1 MKPITT
7 RDFSR
12 REFLVF
18 SAAASGCLEL
28 AACGATALAP
38 AASATPVP
46 RIENALNIYNWS
58 QYLNPDTLTQFQK
71 LQAGMA
77 IKQDTYAS
85 NEDMLAKIEAGAKGY
100 DIVVP
105 TGYMVKIMID
115 KKLLLPIDH
124 MLLTNYSHIDKRFT
138 LSGYD
143 YGNKYSVPK
152 DWGTTGFGFRKDK
165 IPQGMTSWKDFFEM
179 APKFS
184 GKISVLDGANE
195 VIGSTL
201 KYLGYSYNSDN
212 DQQLSKVKDT
222 LLAFKP
228 HVGHIDSANYKNLI
242 ANGDVA
248 YSMGWNGDF
257 AAVLALTPAPPVQYV
272 VPAEGSEFWVDTW
285 AILKTAPDPIAAH
298 AFINF
303 ILDPKIEGQEANY
316 SYYANPETDA
326 IPYITNGITKDPTVY
341 PTSEVLAKLESNKP
355 TPKGQRQRDQIY
367 AEFKAA

>member
-1 MKPITT
+1 MKLITAH
-7 RDFSR
+7 DLSR
-12 REFLVF
+12 REFLAL
-18 SAAASGCLEL
+18 SAAASGGVLL
-28 AACGATALAP
+28 AACGGSALGP

-46 RIENALNIYNWS
+46 PIENALNLYNWS

-71 LQAGMA
+71 LHPGMA

-85 NEDMLAKIEAGAKGY
+85 NEDMLAKIEAGAKGD

-105 TGYMVKIMID
+105 TRYMVKIMID
-115 KKLLLPIDH
+115 KKLLHPIDH
-124 MLLTNYSHIDKRFT
+124 SLLSNYSHIDKRFT
-138 LSGYD
+138 QSGYD
-143 YGNKYSVPK
+143 YGNKYSLPK

-179 APKFS
+179 APKFH

-195 VIGSTL
+195 VVGSTL

-212 DQQLSKVKDT
+212 DQQLSKAKDT

-272 VPAEGSEFWVDTW
+272 VPSEGSEFWVDTW

-316 SYYANPETDA
+316 TYYANPETDA
-326 IPYITNGITKDPTVY
+326 APYITNGITKDPTVY
-341 PTSEVLAKLESNKP
+341 PSPEVLGKLESNTP
-355 TPKGQRQRDQIY
+355 TPKGQRMRDQIY

>member
-18 SAAASGCLEL
+18 SAAASGGLVL

-143 YGNKYSVPK
+143 FGNKYSVH
-152 DWGTTGFGFRKDK
+152 DILERLFRNGAEVQRQDFGAGR
-165 IPQGMTSWKDFFEM
+165 
-179 APKFS
+179 
-184 GKISVLDGANE
+184 
-195 VIGSTL
+195 
-201 KYLGYSYNSDN
+201 
-212 DQQLSKVKDT
+212 
-222 LLAFKP
+222 
-228 HVGHIDSANYKNLI
+228 
-242 ANGDVA
+242 
-248 YSMGWNGDF
+248 
-257 AAVLALTPAPPVQYV
+257 
-272 VPAEGSEFWVDTW
+272 
-285 AILKTAPDPIAAH
+285 
-298 AFINF
+298 
-303 ILDPKIEGQEANY
+303 
-316 SYYANPETDA
+316 
-326 IPYITNGITKDPTVY
+326 
-341 PTSEVLAKLESNKP
+341 
-355 TPKGQRQRDQIY
+355 GQRGHRLNPQVPGLLL
-367 AEFKAA
+367 